1 MILRRVAAATTGL
14 IYLQIVVG
22 ATMRHTGAGL
32 AIPDFPLMFGQLIPP
47 HWDAKIAVHFAHRVG
62 AVVVS
67 LAILAT
73 TGHVFY
79 HHRSRRELRRPSLL
93 LLVLL
98 AIQITLGALTVLSG
112 KQFIINS
119 LHVVTGASV
128 LVTSLVLT
136 LRAHRARFAQAP
148 GLKDRTRPTP
158 SMDER
163 RTYVR
168 AGPFGPAKSRRRS
181 RVSTANA
188 AVDRRAVAGTRSRAA
203 DFVTLTKPRLNLLV
217 LVTTLGGL
225 YLASPAGVP
234 TALLVHTL
242 LGTALVAGGAAA
254 LNQVWERETDRLMR
268 RTSTRPLPQ
277 GRLGINEGT
286 WFGVLLSSAGLIEL
300 TFGANAAAAAVAL
313 VTAASYVLV
322 YTPLKTRT
330 SLATLVGA
338 VPGALPPVIGWAA
351 ATGDITLPALVLFG
365 IVFFWQMPH
374 FLAIAWMYR
383 DDYARAGIPL
393 LPVLEPDGRR
403 TGQQA
408 LLYAAALWPVSLLP
422 ALVGLADAPYSIV
435 ATVLGLVFIA
445 LAALFARERSIAQAR
460 RLFLFSI
467 TYLPLLW
474 GALVAD
480 RLWI

>member
-1 MILRRVAAATTGL
+1 
-14 IYLQIVVG
+14 
-22 ATMRHTGAGL
+22 
-32 AIPDFPLMFGQLIPP
+32 
-47 HWDAKIAVHFAHRVG
+47 
-62 AVVVS
+62 
-67 LAILAT
+67 
-73 TGHVFY
+73 
-79 HHRSRRELRRPSLL
+79 
-93 LLVLL
+93 
-98 AIQITLGALTVLSG
+98 
-112 KQFIINS
+112 
-119 LHVVTGASV
+119 VT
-128 LVTSLVLT
+128 
-136 LRAHRARFAQAP
+136 
-148 GLKDRTRPTP
+148 
-158 SMDER
+158 
-163 RTYVR
+163 
-168 AGPFGPAKSRRRS
+168 
-181 RVSTANA
+181 TANA
-188 AVDRRAVAGTRSRAA
+188 AVDRHPVAGTRSRTA

-217 LVTTLGGL
+217 LFTTLGGL
-225 YLASPAGVP
+225 YLASPEGV
-234 TALLVHTL
+234 AASLLIHTL
-242 LGTALVAGGAAA
+242 VGTALVAGGAAA
-254 LNQVWERETDRLMR
+254 LNQVWERKTDRLMR

-286 WFGVLLSSAGLIEL
+286 WFGVLLTSVGLIEL
-300 TFGANAAAAAVAL
+300 TFGANSTAAAVAL
-313 VTAASYVLV
+313 VTSASYVLA

-351 ATGDITLPALVLFG
+351 ASGDLSLPAWVLFG

-383 DDYARAGIPL
+383 DEYARAGIPL

-435 ATVLGLVFIA
+435 ATALGFIFIG
-445 LAALFARERSIAQAR
+445 LSALFARDRSIVSAR

>member
-1 MILRRVAAATTGL
+1 M
-14 IYLQIVVG
+14 
-22 ATMRHTGAGL
+22 
-32 AIPDFPLMFGQLIPP
+32 
-47 HWDAKIAVHFAHRVG
+47 
-62 AVVVS
+62 
-67 LAILAT
+67 
-73 TGHVFY
+73 
-79 HHRSRRELRRPSLL
+79 
-93 LLVLL
+93 
-98 AIQITLGALTVLSG
+98 
-112 KQFIINS
+112 
-119 LHVVTGASV
+119 
-128 LVTSLVLT
+128 
-136 LRAHRARFAQAP
+136 
-148 GLKDRTRPTP
+148 
-158 SMDER
+158 
-163 RTYVR
+163 
-168 AGPFGPAKSRRRS
+168 
-181 RVSTANA
+181 STADA
-188 AVDRRAVAGTRSRAA
+188 AVDRHTVAGTRSRAA
-203 DFVTLTKPRLNLLV
+203 DFVALTKPRLNLLV

-225 YLASPAGVP
+225 YLASPEGVR
-234 TALLVHTL
+234 TSLLVHTL

-277 GRLGINEGT
+277 GRLGVNEGT
-286 WFGVLLSSAGLIEL
+286 WFGVLLCSAGLIEL
-300 TFGANAAAAAVAL
+300 TFGANSTAAAVAL
-313 VTAASYVLV
+313 ATAASYVLV
-322 YTPLKTRT
+322 YTPLKIRT

-422 ALVGLADAPYSIV
+422 AVVGLAAAPYSIV
-435 ATVLGLVFIA
+435 ATILGFIFIG
-445 LAALFARERSIAQAR
+445 LSALFARERSVASAR